1 MKLNVRT
8 NQVKVIDNTTQEL
21 LDEGKLLYQDDEK
34 TIIED
39 KSGIEKVYDTTK
51 VVVKMLPLI
60 EAIIAF
66 FKRLFGKKKK
76 QDV

>member
-8 NQVKVIDNTTQEL
+8 NQVKVIDSTTQEL
-21 LDEGKLLYQDDEK
+21 LDEGKLLYQDEEK

-39 KSGIEKVYDTTK
+39 KSGIEKIYDTTK

-60 EAIIAF
+60 EAIIEF

>member
-8 NQVKVIDNTTQEL
+8 NQVKVIDSTTQEL

-51 VVVKMLPLI
+51 VIVKMLPLI

-66 FKRLFGKKKK
+66 FKRLFGKKK